1 MSADKAERCTC
12 RQGIMFLTTQLYHW
26 CIAWTLPEISLFT
39 KAHESES
46 TPELRSICETTR
58 IAALR
63 CKKLVSTFLLRVKK
77 YQTTFDEGQN
87 PGIIKDAVAK
97 VRWRLG
103 EKKALEEFRVEM
115 ASTSLNLQ
123 TLLAAASM

>member
-1 MSADKAERCTC
+1 
-12 RQGIMFLTTQLYHW
+12 MFLTTQLYHW
-26 CIAWTLPEISLFT
+26 CIAWTLPEIYLFT
-39 KAHESES
+39 KVHESES

-77 YQTTFDEGQN
+77 YQTTFGEGQN
-87 PGIIKDAVAK
+87 LGIIKDAVAK

-115 ASTSLNLQ
+115 AGTSLNLQ